1 MFSSSNSAKNIT
13 SDLEVFF
20 KQHYKALCFTANN
33 IVNDHDAAQ
42 DVVQDVFVVLLGKQK
57 TIEINSTLKGY
68 IFKATINTALN
79 SLKKSKNTISLENEV
94 LDAHHYTG
102 IIGENSL
109 EHIELEESINQAIN
123 LLPPKCK
130 AVFLLNRYED
140 MKYREVADHLG
151 VSIKTVEN
159 QMGKALK
166 RLRSH
171 LKPYILKK
179 SSITS

>member
-109 EHIELEESINQAIN
+109 SRVV
-123 LLPPKCK
+123 PSRK
-130 AVFLLNRYED
+130 
-140 MKYREVADHLG
+140 
-151 VSIKTVEN
+151 KTTF
-159 QMGKALK
+159 
-166 RLRSH
+166 
-171 LKPYILKK
+171 P
-179 SSITS
+179 